1 MLKHL
6 LTKFVNFYF
15 GFTKTQRHGILVMLF
30 LILVTT
36 LWRTYLNQCPVNE
49 PVYYAS
55 YIDFSLGQSN
65 ANKNEVVT
73 HKTLFAF
80 NPNTVT
86 YDELLALGVPER
98 VSKTLLKYRKSG
110 AVFYKKDDLK
120 KVYGF
125 SQALYKQLAPYIL
138 LEQRKER
145 VKSPNKS
152 VFKTAKQIQILELNE
167 ADSAALVALPAIGP
181 AFAKRIIKYRT
192 LLGGYVRLEQLKEV
206 YGFTDSMYVVV
217 APRLEL
223 NADKISRLPV
233 NTCEF
238 KVLCKHP
245 YVGYELCKRIFD
257 WRRKTILTPTNLKDI
272 LDNPSLYNKLLPYLS
287 F

>member
-1 MLKHL
+1 MLKHVFTAL
-6 LTKFVNFYF
+6 VNFYF
-15 GFTKTQRHGILVMLF
+15 GFTKTQRHGLLVMLF
-30 LILVTT
+30 LILFAT
-36 LWRTYLNQCPVNE
+36 LWRTYLNQRPVNE

-65 ANKNEVVT
+65 ANKNLVT
-73 HKTLFAF
+73 NNKSLFAF

-86 YDELLALGVPER
+86 FDELLALGVPAR

-125 SQALYKQLAPYIL
+125 SQALYNQLAPYIL
-138 LEQRKER
+138 LEQKKER
-145 VKSPNKS
+145 VKTLTKPI
-152 VFKTAKQIQILELNE
+152 FKATQQIQILELNE

-217 APRLEL
+217 LPRLEL
-223 NADKISRLPV
+223 KAEKINRLPI

-245 YVGYELCKRIFD
+245 YVGYELCKQIFD